1 MTDDQQSEIDDDGRE
16 WFSTESREAPRDI
29 VPQPHL
35 NRAQQQQK
43 WNEINQ
49 RREAGETFY
58 FVLGETVSDVDG
70 VPNAEKVTYYP
81 IDAILPPP
89 TNKPE

>member
-1 MTDDQQSEIDDDGRE
+1 MTDDQQPEIDDDGRE
-16 WFSTESREAPRDI
+16 WFSTESRQAPRDI

-35 NRAQQQQK
+35 DRAQQHQL
-43 WNEINQ
+43 WSEVNQ

-58 FVLGETVSDVDG
+58 IAHGETVSDVDG
-70 VPNAEKVTYYP
+70 VPNEQKLTYYP

-89 TNKPE
+89 TNNPE